1 MVMFLIVLKNFSSGV
16 CGLASFLLISV
27 RVAICWSLVALLK
40 GEPFLSWLSLSMEAR
55 PSVQV
60 FLISADDSL
69 IIRSMNSGTS
79 ALIAPGEWS
88 SVGMIS
94 SEIVAMSAICSA
106 LKNFA
111 LYGAFFGSVLAACP

>member
-16 CGLASFLLISV
+16 CSLASFLLISV

-40 GEPFLSWLSLSMEAR
+40 GTPFLSWLSLSMEAR

-79 ALIAPGEWS
+79 ALIAPDEWS
-88 SVGMIS
+88 SVGMIN
-94 SEIVAMSAICSA
+94 SEKIGRASCREREKRQGEA
-106 LKNFA
+106 
-111 LYGAFFGSVLAACP
+111 

>member
-1 MVMFLIVLKNFSSGV
+1 MVMFLIALKNLSSVV

-27 RVAICWSLVALLK
+27 RMAICWSLAALLK
-40 GEPFLSWLSLSMEAR
+40 EAPFLSWLSLSMAAR

-60 FLISADDSL
+60 FLISSDDSL

-88 SVGMIS
+88 SVGMIN
-94 SEIVAMSAICSA
+94 SEIVATSAI
-106 LKNFA
+106 
-111 LYGAFFGSVLAACP
+111 